1 MRCQAVVGVDWFP
14 SHKRWD
20 KINESSLD
28 CPGGRPQPRY
38 VFTAKFKTHFNN
50 SLHTLLARTL
60 PPASCFTAKYKHAFL
75 KYLAFPRSWKTG
87 IGSVKILNRA
97 LRTPRRKEKKKKKSY
112 KLESD
117 FLKSKMECIQVSGTI
132 SAFHSTF
139 KTFSSKLELQ
149 VIIQIFALCQKNSLR
164 NGPFVCQPVMFICC
178 HAGGWGRGVGAKK
191 KIITSLL

>member
-20 KINESSLD
+20 KIDESSLD
-28 CPGGRPQPRY
+28 CPAGRPQPRH

-50 SLHTLLARTL
+50 SLRTLLARTL

-87 IGSVKILNRA
+87 IGSVKNFEQGSQD
-97 LRTPRRKEKKKKKSY
+97 PEKERKKRKKKSY

-117 FLKSKMECIQVSGTI
+117 FVKSKMECIQVSGTI

-139 KTFSSKLELQ
+139 KTFNSKLENCKWS
-149 VIIQIFALCQKNSLR
+149 FKSLH
-164 NGPFVCQPVMFICC
+164 C
-178 HAGGWGRGVGAKK
+178 AKK
-191 KIITSLL
+191 ILSEMVPLFASQ